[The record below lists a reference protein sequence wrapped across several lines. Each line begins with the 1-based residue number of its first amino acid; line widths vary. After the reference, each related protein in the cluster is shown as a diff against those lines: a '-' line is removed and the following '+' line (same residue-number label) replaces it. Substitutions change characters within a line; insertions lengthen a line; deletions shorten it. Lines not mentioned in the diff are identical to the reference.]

1 MSSCPDVCLLKLAVP
16 NIIEGYDF
24 IDIFL
29 YNKHMLHSIFYY
41 IQQMYDV
48 TYVVD
53 PQHVEGEM
61 TVGTKQRST
70 LGEPEFNTLDEP
82 IKDTIVSRFL
92 LTRNID
98 TAQ

>member
-1 MSSCPDVCLLKLAVP
+1 M
-16 NIIEGYDF
+16 YD
-24 IDIFL
+24 
-29 YNKHMLHSIFYY
+29 
-41 IQQMYDV
+41 DV

-98 TAQ
+98 DTATMKYFILV